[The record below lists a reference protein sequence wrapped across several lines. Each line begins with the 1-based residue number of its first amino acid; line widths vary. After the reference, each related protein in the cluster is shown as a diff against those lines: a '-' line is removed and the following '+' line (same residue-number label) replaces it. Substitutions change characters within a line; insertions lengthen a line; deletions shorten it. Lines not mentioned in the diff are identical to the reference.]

1 MVFWLQKPMQ
11 VYTPVFRE
19 LAAQP
24 GVDLRVLFAASSER
38 DLLPPDKE
46 IGPQAQWS
54 RSLLD
59 GYEHR
64 CIGSGFADG
73 YRSAVAESRDGACR
87 LAVLQGTNH
96 PAFRGVLAGGLMRKL
111 PLLVRYDATLK
122 YGTESLVKGL
132 AKAALLP
139 PVLKRLPYVAY
150 TGKWARE
157 YLRHYGAAP
166 RSLVWF
172 PYVIDND
179 LVFLSVAKFA
189 EREVPLDAL
198 RAFAAAAIPGAH
210 LVLVGDGPL
219 RCAIESFRDSHK
231 LANVHLC
238 GYVPYDTLPR
248 YYAISDVFVHA
259 ARDEVWGVSVNEA
272 MVCGMP
278 VMAADT
284 VGAAADLV
292 IDGISG
298 YIYPSGD
305 FEALAGLLT
314 RVAGGRQ
321 ATERMGR
328 QALGIIAKLHP
339 ATVAERLAA
348 LLPGPGDGAGKQ
360 ETRIQETSARA

>member
-1 MVFWLQKPMQ
+1 
-11 VYTPVFRE
+11 
-19 LAAQP
+19 
-24 GVDLRVLFAASSER
+24 
-38 DLLPPDKE
+38 
-46 IGPQAQWS
+46 
-54 RSLLD
+54 
-59 GYEHR
+59 
-64 CIGSGFADG
+64 
-73 YRSAVAESRDGACR
+73 
-87 LAVLQGTNH
+87 
-96 PAFRGVLAGGLMRKL
+96 
-111 PLLVRYDATLK
+111 
-122 YGTESLVKGL
+122 
-132 AKAALLP
+132 
-139 PVLKRLPYVAY
+139 VAY

-172 PYVIDND
+172 PYVIDNDVFAAEAARCRRERTALRQAMGIGPED